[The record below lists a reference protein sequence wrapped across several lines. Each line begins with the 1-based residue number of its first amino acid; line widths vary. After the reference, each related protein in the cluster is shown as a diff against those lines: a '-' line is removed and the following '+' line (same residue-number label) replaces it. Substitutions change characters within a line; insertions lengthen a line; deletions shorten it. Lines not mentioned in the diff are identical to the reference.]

1 MKPKSL
7 ISAGVASFLRAEDIA
22 WLLLFTGLAVFG
34 PDLNYDAYI
43 ILLVFAVFLVAEPKI
58 HAFSTRRG
66 QIAALVVKV
75 ILSYLLIGFS
85 HGIDSNYYLILLL
98 PVISAST
105 SLDLAGTSVF
115 ILLCAAAYLSFL
127 GFVNWETHYIPPD
140 QQRLLCLRVAFIG
153 VAGFLV
159 YLQARAK
166 REEMVRTQ
174 EAVES
179 LTKSNRDLRRAEASL
194 RRSERLAAL
203 GQLTAGLAHELRNP
217 LGTIKASAELLEKPA
232 TQANPAVIRE
242 LTGYITS
249 EVDRTNSLI
258 SRFLDFARPLQLH
271 AKPADLCETVQQTIE
286 SMRARAEKHAV
297 RLEAVLPDYPVVFR
311 FDPDLLSIA
320 LTNLVHNAIEAS
332 STGGAVR
339 VAVEA
344 RSTAIHLTVSD
355 QGSGIVAEHLEN
367 IFNPFFTTRTD
378 GTGLG
383 LAIVTKIVD
392 EHNGKI
398 TVQSKPGSGTT
409 FELVLPAQEQD

>member
-1 MKPKSL
+1 
-7 ISAGVASFLRAEDIA
+7 
-22 WLLLFTGLAVFG
+22 
-34 PDLNYDAYI
+34 
-43 ILLVFAVFLVAEPKI
+43 
-58 HAFSTRRG
+58 
-66 QIAALVVKV
+66 
-75 ILSYLLIGFS
+75 
-85 HGIDSNYYLILLL
+85 
-98 PVISAST
+98 
-105 SLDLAGTSVF
+105 
-115 ILLCAAAYLSFL
+115 
-127 GFVNWETHYIPPD
+127 
-140 QQRLLCLRVAFIG
+140 
-153 VAGFLV
+153 
-159 YLQARAK
+159 
-166 REEMVRTQ
+166 
-174 EAVES
+174 VES

-297 RLEAVLPDYPVVFR
+297 RLEAALPDYPVVFR